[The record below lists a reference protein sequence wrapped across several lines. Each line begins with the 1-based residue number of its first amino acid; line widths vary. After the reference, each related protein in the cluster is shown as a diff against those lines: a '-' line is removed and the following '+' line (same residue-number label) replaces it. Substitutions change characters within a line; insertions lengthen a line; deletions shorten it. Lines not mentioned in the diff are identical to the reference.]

1 MFIDNRF
8 LANFLEKYVALDA
21 QADRL
26 EDKMDKAE
34 AEGNIEKYQKL
45 DHHIDRII
53 SKMDGMTDVL
63 MMLGYEIQY
72 QSGKPVIVER

>member
-1 MFIDNRF
+1 MYIDNRF
-8 LANFLEKYVALDA
+8 LANFLEKYVELEA

-26 EDKMDKAE
+26 DEKMDKAE
-34 AEGNIEKYQKL
+34 ADGNEAKYQKL
-45 DHHIDRII
+45 DRHQDRII

-72 QSGKPVIVER
+72 QNHKPVIVKR

>member
-1 MFIDNRF
+1 MYIDKRF
-8 LANFLEKYVALDA
+8 LDNFLSQYTELEA

-26 EDKMDKAE
+26 DEKMEKAE
-34 AEGNIEKYQKL
+34 ASGDFTKFQKL
-45 DHHIDRII
+45 DHKQDRII

-72 QSGKPVIVER
+72 QNHKPVIVRR